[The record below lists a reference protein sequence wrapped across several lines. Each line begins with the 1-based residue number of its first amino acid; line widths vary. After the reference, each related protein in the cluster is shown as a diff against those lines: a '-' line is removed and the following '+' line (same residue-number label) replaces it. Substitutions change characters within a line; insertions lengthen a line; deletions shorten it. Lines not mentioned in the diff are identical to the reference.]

1 MTIGNYAII
10 SFMNIY
16 HRIVFG
22 VLAVA
27 LIAASFGLGV
37 YAGYTERPEAEKVTD
52 LFHITDEEIT
62 GAADFEPFWKAWN
75 LLKEHYGGEIPDA
88 QERVWGAISGMVGSV
103 GDPYTVFFPP
113 QESEKF
119 EEDISG
125 QFQGVGME
133 IGMRDG
139 ILTVIAPLKDTPA
152 ERAGMR
158 SGDRILAI
166 DEETTDSM
174 SVDDAVSLI
183 RGPEGSSVTLTVLHE
198 DAGETEDIAITRAV
212 IDIPTIDTDIRDSET
227 KESKA
232 TGAKE
237 DIFVISLYNFSAQS
251 PNLFRNALQE
261 FIDSSAHKLI
271 LDLRGNPGGYLEA
284 SVDMASWFLPSG
296 KTIVRESYDDKE
308 DEHVHRSKGYDIFT
322 DKLEMVVLIDGG
334 SASASEILAGALS
347 EHDIATLIGTTTFGK
362 GSVQELLPVT
372 DNTSLKITVAK
383 WLTPSGNS
391 ISDGGVAPDIEV
403 EMTYEDIMADRD
415 PQMDAAIEFL
425 ADN

>member
-1 MTIGNYAII
+1 MTTYQRILTGVGAIVI
-10 SFMNIY
+10 
-16 HRIVFG
+16 
-22 VLAVA
+22 AVVA
-27 LIAASFGLGV
+27 FGLGAV
-37 YAGYTERPEAEKVTD
+37 VGYANRPEAEKIAD
-52 LFHITDEEIT
+52 LFHITNTDIT
-62 GAADFEPFWKAWN
+62 NSADFEPFWKAWN
-75 LLKEHYGGEIPDA
+75 LINEHYGGDVPDA
-88 QERVWGAISGMVGSV
+88 QERVWGAISGMVAAV

-113 QESEKF
+113 KESEKF
-119 EEDISG
+119 NEDISG

-133 IGMRDG
+133 IGIRDN
-139 ILTVIAPLKDTPA
+139 ILTVIAPLKNTPA

-166 DEETTDSM
+166 DEETTDGM

-183 RGPEGSSVTLTVLHE
+183 RGPEGSDVILTVLHE
-198 DAGETEDIAITRAV
+198 DARETEDITITRAV
-212 IDIPTIDTDIRDSET
+212 IDIPTIDTDILDGT
-227 KESKA
+227 TGESK
-232 TGAKE
+232 TSGTKE

-251 PNLFRNALQE
+251 PNLFRTALQE
-261 FIDSSAHKLI
+261 FIDSNTHKLI

-322 DKLEMVVLIDGG
+322 DKLDMVVLIDGG

-347 EHDIATLIGTTTFGK
+347 EHGIATLIGSTTFGK

-372 DNTSLKITVAK
+372 SDTSIKITVAK
-383 WLTPSGNS
+383 WLTPKGSS
-391 ISDGGVAPDIEV
+391 ISDGGITPDIGV
-403 EMTYEDIMADRD
+403 EMTYEDIVAGDD

-425 ADN
+425 ADK